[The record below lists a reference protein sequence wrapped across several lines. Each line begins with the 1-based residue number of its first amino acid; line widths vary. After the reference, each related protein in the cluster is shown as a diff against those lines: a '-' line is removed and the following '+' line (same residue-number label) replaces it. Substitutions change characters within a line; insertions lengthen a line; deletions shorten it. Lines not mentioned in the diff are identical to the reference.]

1 MINYKC
7 LRKVGP
13 CLFVAESIGKDGETY
28 YLNVSVKRR
37 AYSRIKRTRKR
48 QIAKAKHMMEEY
60 EDRLCEEYDR
70 YPMCEVCGRE
80 KAEGIYNGMWMCGE
94 CAYEQAYYDTFGRC

>member
-7 LRKVGP
+7 FGKVGP

-28 YLNVSVKRR
+28 YLNVNVKRR

-48 QIAKAKHMMEEY
+48 QIAKAKHMMACHDQRVMSGHNGGTAKLESLRGGNNET
-60 EDRLCEEYDR
+60 
-70 YPMCEVCGRE
+70 
-80 KAEGIYNGMWMCGE
+80 KASKENW
-94 CAYEQAYYDTFGRC
+94 

>member
-28 YLNVSVKRR
+28 YLNVNVKRR
-37 AYSRIKRTRKR
+37 AYSRIKRTSKR
-48 QIAKAKHMMEEY
+48 QIAKAKHMMAWHDRKEGGVKIVEEGLIGY
-60 EDRLCEEYDR
+60 
-70 YPMCEVCGRE
+70 GF
-80 KAEGIYNGMWMCGE
+80 N
-94 CAYEQAYYDTFGRC
+94 